1 MTKST
6 KYGIINISN
15 KERRIQ
21 MRVFDERNGRYT
33 VDGVLHQR
41 AMLARKDSV
50 PFFVFLDLYEVEEWD
65 EDFIVFYPVE
75 E

>member
-1 MTKST
+1 
-6 KYGIINISN
+6 
-15 KERRIQ
+15 

-33 VDGVLHQR
+33 VDSVLHQR
-41 AMLARKDSV
+41 AMFARKDSV